1 MREVIRVS
9 PLTGNTNTMYMD
21 ISDEQ
26 LQEWN
31 DPNRTRL
38 IQDIFPNLT
47 EVEREFIMTGYTV
60 ADWKEMEK
68 AFNDQ
73 TTIGVVQY
81 NRSYIALI
89 CEQCVYHE
97 NM

>member
-21 ISDEQ
+21 ISDAQ

-38 IQDIFPNLT
+38 VQDIFANLT
-47 EVEREFIMTGYTV
+47 EAEREFIMTGYTV
-60 ADWKEMEK
+60 SDWKEMEK
-68 AFNDQ
+68 AFSD
-73 TTIGVVQY
+73 
-81 NRSYIALI
+81 
-89 CEQCVYHE
+89 
-97 NM
+97 

>member
-21 ISDEQ
+21 ISDDQ

-68 AFNDQ
+68 AFND
-73 TTIGVVQY
+73 
-81 NRSYIALI
+81 
-89 CEQCVYHE
+89 
-97 NM
+97 

>member
-21 ISDEQ
+21 ISDDQ

-38 IQDIFPNLT
+38 VQDIFANLT

-68 AFNDQ
+68 AFND
-73 TTIGVVQY
+73 
-81 NRSYIALI
+81 
-89 CEQCVYHE
+89 
-97 NM
+97 